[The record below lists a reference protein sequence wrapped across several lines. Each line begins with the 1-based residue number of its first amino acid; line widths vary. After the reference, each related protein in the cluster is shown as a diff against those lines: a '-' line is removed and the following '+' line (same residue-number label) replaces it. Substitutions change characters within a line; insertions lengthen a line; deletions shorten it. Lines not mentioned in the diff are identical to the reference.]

1 MLTTLIRK
9 EVKEML
15 TRSTII
21 AMVVMAGL
29 FSFIGNFISSAQ
41 EEITT
46 SIIEGT
52 TVVAVENHDGG
63 QYAAIVIASIS
74 ENANVVYNGPS
85 HEEARAT
92 LIANDGVAL
101 IAIPGDF
108 SQSIANGHQA
118 KISVLWLMQGA
129 GITDTIPGA
138 VIDSLLG
145 VALQGISR
153 QMINNNSSLN
163 PDIVF
168 DPALVN
174 HTTEFNGNTIDGL
187 TPGEINALISTRTMV
202 IPIAII
208 MLVIMGS
215 TSVIS
220 SMGME
225 KENRTLETLLSMPI
239 RRSHII
245 LSKIIGSAIAGLALG
260 LIYMVGFFNYFNS
273 LSGSMGNITALEL
286 GALDYVL
293 IGLTVFAALLAGL
306 CLAIILGTFASSYRQ
321 AQSLTFPIIGLAML
335 PMMVTMFMDFNTMT
349 PVLKV
354 IIFAIPF
361 SHPMMAMKALM
372 SGNYP
377 LVIAGIIYSIAFTG
391 VMVAI
396 TVRIFTTDR
405 VVIGSAQRRIKL
417 ALKK

>member
-21 AMVVMAGL
+21 AMVVMAGI
-29 FSFIGNFISSAQ
+29 FSFIGSFISNTQ
-41 EEITT
+41 DEITT

-52 TVVAVENHDGG
+52 TVVAVENHDSGK
-63 QYAAIVIASIS
+63 YAAIFVAAIN
-74 ENANVVYNGPS
+74 EKANVAYYGPS
-85 HEEARAT
+85 REEARSA
-92 LIANDGVAL
+92 LDAQGGMAL
-101 IAIPGDF
+101 IAIPADF
-108 SQSIANGHQA
+108 SQNIDAGHQA
-118 KISVLWLMQGA
+118 KIAVLWLMQGA
-129 GITDTIPGA
+129 GITDALPGA
-138 VIDSLLG
+138 VIDSLLNM
-145 VALQGISR
+145 AKLEISR
-153 QMINNNSSLN
+153 EMIANSSSLN

-168 DPALVN
+168 DPTGIDN
-174 HTTEFNGNTIDGL
+174 TTEFNGTTIDDL
-187 TPGEINALISTRTMV
+187 TPGEINALISTRTLI
-202 IPIAII
+202 IPIAIM

-245 LSKIIGSAIAGLALG
+245 LSKIIGSAIAGLILG
-260 LIYMVGFFNYFNS
+260 LFYMVGFFNYFNS
-273 LSGSMGNITALEL
+273 ISGSSSSLAALEL
-286 GALDYVL
+286 GVVDYVL

-335 PMMVTMFMDFNTMT
+335 PMMVTMFMDFGTMS
-349 PVLKV
+349 PVLRV

-372 SGNYP
+372 LNNYP
-377 LVIAGIIYSIAFTG
+377 LVIGGILYSLAFTG

-396 TVRIFTTDR
+396 TARIFTTDR
-405 VVIGSAQRRIKL
+405 VIVGSARRLKLPIKR
-417 ALKK
+417 